1 MISLPAQKTNC
12 VVENLRSIPAKKI
25 WRMCC
30 WEKVLGCALGAFLL
44 MLIPSLSL
52 AATAM
57 QKSFASPEAAV
68 VALVEAVR
76 LNNQPMLRAILGSQA
91 GNLISSGDAVADE
104 RGRNGFIKAHDE
116 ASKIVREDDMRA
128 TLVIGKDEWPLPI
141 PLVKS
146 KRGWHFDTRQGE
158 KEILTR
164 RIGRNELAAIQVCLA
179 IVDAEREYAAQCVD
193 AKGVPEYAPRF
204 MSTAGKR
211 DGLYWQTQ
219 PDEQLSP
226 LGPLLATAASE
237 GYAGAGSTP
246 LAPYH
251 GYYYRMLTSQGKDAP
266 GGAHDYI
273 VKGRMIGGFAVIA
286 YPARYGV
293 SGVMS
298 FMVNQDGVV
307 HEKNLG
313 KNTAAI
319 ASRMTAYNPDA
330 SWKRLE
336 PETAEESLNT
346 QTSSPP

>member
-1 MISLPAQKTNC
+1 M
-12 VVENLRSIPAKKI
+12 RSIPAKRI
-25 WRMCC
+25 WCVFR
-30 WEKVLGCALGAFLL
+30 WKKVLGCALGAFLVL
-44 MLIPSLSL
+44 VMHPLSF
-52 AATAM
+52 AATVE
-57 QKSFASPEAAV
+57 QKNFASPEDV
-68 VALVEAVR
+68 VTALAEAVR
-76 LNNQPMLRAILGSQA
+76 LNNEPMLRAILGYQA
-91 GNLISSGDAVADE
+91 GKLISSGDAVADE
-104 RGRNGFIKAHDE
+104 RGRNGFLKAYDE
-116 ASKIVREDDMRA
+116 ASKIVHENDARV
-128 TLVIGKDEWPLPI
+128 TFVIGKDEWPLPI

-146 KRGWHFDTRQGE
+146 KLGWRFDTMQGE
-158 KEILTR
+158 KEILGR

-179 IVDAEREYAAQCVD
+179 IVDAEREYAAQCID
-193 AKGVPEYAPRF
+193 TKGVPEYAPRF

-211 DGLYWQTQ
+211 DGLYWETR
-219 PDEQLSP
+219 PDEQPSP

-237 GYAGAGSTP
+237 GYTGTNSTP

-251 GYYYRMLTSQGKDAP
+251 GYYYRMLISQGKDAP

-286 YPARYGV
+286 YPARYGA

-319 ASRMTAYNPDA
+319 ASKMTIYNPDA

-336 PETAEESLNT
+336 PETAAASHNT
-346 QTSSPP
+346 QTSTPR